1 MRIAVCDDEKV
12 FLDNIC
18 NQIEAFYKS
27 LDIICVPFHDG
38 REVILAF
45 ENGQR
50 FDAIFLDIEMKPFDG
65 MKTAEKIRRFSSD
78 VPIVFLTSHTE
89 LAMDGYE
96 VGAFRFLQ
104 KPVKK
109 EKLEQALIDIKRMY
123 ERRETILLKENGE
136 EHIVVAEDIIF
147 VESNNN
153 YVRFVTCDKEY
164 KVRMKLKEAQN
175 LLCENVSC
183 FCRIHRCSIINLDHV
198 TSYNEKEVNL
208 DNGKIL
214 PISKSFLA
222 QFRTDIFEYVKYH
235 AR

>member
-1 MRIAVCDDEKV
+1 MRIAVCDDENV
-12 FLDNIC
+12 FLNHIC
-18 NQIEAFYKS
+18 NEIETFYKS

-38 REVILAF
+38 GEVISAF
-45 ENGQR
+45 EHGQR
-50 FDAIFLDIEMKPFDG
+50 FDAIFLDIEMKQLDG
-65 MKTAEKIRRFSSD
+65 MKTAEKVRSFSSD

-109 EKLEQALIDIKRMY
+109 EKLEQALADIKRMY
-123 ERRETILLKENGE
+123 EKRENILLKENGE

-147 VESNNN
+147 AESSNN
-153 YVRFVTCDKEY
+153 YVRFVTCDKGY

-175 LLCENVSC
+175 LLCENTDC
-183 FCRIHRCSIINLDHV
+183 FSKIHRCSIVNLGHV

-208 DNGKIL
+208 DNGEIL
-214 PISKSFLA
+214 SISKSFLQ